1 MLDTPSP
8 QRTPLSE
15 LGEFGLIDRLTAA
28 IELKAPSTRKGVG
41 DDAAVLDFGDSEV
54 LISKDLLVEGIHF
67 DLGYVP
73 LKHLGYKA
81 AVVNFSDIYAMNGT
95 PSQLLVGMAVSS
107 RFPVEAL
114 EEIYAGLLLACSR
127 YGVDLVGGDTTSS
140 QSGLV
145 LSVTAVGHVAKG
157 KSVQRDGAQAG
168 DLLVVTVGHVAKG
181 KSVQRDGAQAGDLL
195 VVTGDLGA
203 AYMGLQVLE
212 REKAAY
218 QANPNLQPELQGH
231 EYVLERQL
239 KPEARK
245 DISALLAELGVI
257 PTSMMDISD
266 GLSSEILHLGTQ
278 SGVGCTIYEDKI
290 PMDPQMMHLAEEF
303 GINPIT
309 AVLNG
314 GEDYELLF
322 TIPIAD
328 FDKIK
333 GNPSL
338 TPIGHMTADK
348 VFQMVTNS
356 GQAVAL
362 EAQGW
367 KAFSADK

>member
-1 MLDTPSP
+1 MLDTPNP
-8 QRTPLSE
+8 QKTPLSE
-15 LGEFGLIDRLTAA
+15 LGEFGLIERLTAA
-28 IELKAPSTRKGVG
+28 IELKAPSSKHGVG

-54 LISKDLLVEGIHF
+54 LISKDLLVEGVHF

-157 KSVQRDGAQAG
+157 KSVR
-168 DLLVVTVGHVAKG
+168 
-181 KSVQRDGAQAGDLL
+181 RDGAQAGDLL

-212 REKAAY
+212 REKAAF

-245 DISALLAELGVI
+245 DVAALLAELGVA

-322 TIPIAD
+322 TMPIAE

-333 GNPSL
+333 ANPNL
-338 TPIGHMTADK
+338 TPIGHMTEDK
-348 VFQMVTNS
+348 VFQMVTNA
-356 GQAVAL
+356 GQTVPL

-367 KAFSADK
+367 KAFSPEN

>member
-1 MLDTPSP
+1 MLDSP
-8 QRTPLSE
+8 NPQKTPLSE
-15 LGEFGLIDRLTAA
+15 LGEFGLIQRLTAA
-28 IELKAPSTRKGVG
+28 VELKAPSSKHGVG

-54 LISKDLLVEGIHF
+54 LISKDLLVEGVHF

-114 EEIYAGLLLACSR
+114 EEIYAGILLACSR

-140 QSGLV
+140 QSGLM
-145 LSVTAVGHVAKG
+145 LSITAVGHVAKG
-157 KSVQRDGAQAG
+157 KSVR
-168 DLLVVTVGHVAKG
+168 
-181 KSVQRDGAQAGDLL
+181 RDGAQAGDLL

-212 REKAAY
+212 REKAAF

-245 DISALLAELGVI
+245 DVAALLAELGVT

-303 GINPIT
+303 GINPIM

-322 TIPIAD
+322 TMPIAD

-333 GNPSL
+333 ANPNL
-338 TPIGHMTADK
+338 TPIGHMTEDK
-348 VFQMVTNS
+348 VFQMVTNA
-356 GQAVAL
+356 GQTVPL

-367 KAFSADK
+367 KAFSPEN

>member
-1 MLDTPSP
+1 MLDSP
-8 QRTPLSE
+8 NPQKTPLSE
-15 LGEFGLIDRLTAA
+15 LGEFGLIQRLTAA
-28 IELKAPSTRKGVG
+28 VELKAPSSKHGVG

-54 LISKDLLVEGIHF
+54 LISKDLLVEGVHF

-114 EEIYAGLLLACSR
+114 EEIYAGILLACSR

-140 QSGLV
+140 QSGLM

-157 KSVQRDGAQAG
+157 KSVR
-168 DLLVVTVGHVAKG
+168 
-181 KSVQRDGAQAGDLL
+181 RDGAQAGDLL

-212 REKAAY
+212 REKAAFK
-218 QANPNLQPELQGH
+218 ANPNLQPELQGH

-245 DISALLAELGVI
+245 DVAALLAELGVT

-322 TIPIAD
+322 TMPIAE

-333 GNPSL
+333 ANPNL
-338 TPIGHMTADK
+338 TPIGHMTEDK
-348 VFQMVTNS
+348 VFQMVTNA
-356 GQAVAL
+356 GQTVPL

-367 KAFSADK
+367 KAFSPEN

>member
-1 MLDTPSP
+1 MLDIPSP

-145 LSVTAVGHVAKG
+145 LSVTA
-157 KSVQRDGAQAG
+157 
-168 DLLVVTVGHVAKG
+168 VGHVAKG

>member
-1 MLDTPSP
+1 MLDSP
-8 QRTPLSE
+8 NPQKTPLSE
-15 LGEFGLIDRLTAA
+15 LGEFGLIQRLTAA
-28 IELKAPSTRKGVG
+28 VELKAPSSKHGVG
-41 DDAAVLDFGDSEV
+41 DDAAVLDFGKSEV
-54 LISKDLLVEGIHF
+54 LISKDLLVEGVHF

-114 EEIYAGLLLACSR
+114 EEIYAGILLACSR

-140 QSGLV
+140 QSGLM

-157 KSVQRDGAQAG
+157 KSVR
-168 DLLVVTVGHVAKG
+168 
-181 KSVQRDGAQAGDLL
+181 RDGAQAGDLL

-212 REKAAY
+212 REKAAF

-245 DISALLAELGVI
+245 DLAALLAQLGVT

-322 TIPIAD
+322 TMPIAE

-333 GNPSL
+333 ANPNL
-338 TPIGHMTADK
+338 TPIGHMTEDK
-348 VFQMVTNS
+348 VFQMVTNA
-356 GQAVAL
+356 GQTVPL

-367 KAFSADK
+367 KAFSPEN

>member
-114 EEIYAGLLLACSR
+114 EEVYAGLLLACSR

-145 LSVTAVGHVAKG
+145 LSVTA
-157 KSVQRDGAQAG
+157 
-168 DLLVVTVGHVAKG
+168 VGHVAKG

-245 DISALLAELGVI
+245 DISALLAEMGVI